1 MIKTVELNSFYKDS
15 VIVKCDCGYHIAEF
29 YSYELPEGG
38 LSYGIEWHSDTAK
51 RRCRVVDFFFNKKD
65 DLLHMVDFIEDCIDR
80 KVVNSKTFY
89 CSFEDTDY
97 GRLVVGYD
105 NYGYINISRYENKI
119 AKKRDKV
126 VWDLCL
132 RLDPAK
138 SLCEYIR
145 EIILK

>member
-1 MIKTVELNSFYKDS
+1 MIKTVELNSFYEDS

-29 YSYELPEGG
+29 YSYKLPEGG
-38 LSYGIEWHSDTAK
+38 LSYGIEWHSDTVK
-51 RRCRVVDFFFNKKD
+51 RKCRAVDFCFNKKD
-65 DLLHMVDFIEDCIDR
+65 DLLHMVDFIEYCIER
-80 KVVNSKTFY
+80 KVVNSKTSY
-89 CSFEDTDY
+89 CSFEDIDY

-105 NYGYINISRYENKI
+105 NYGYINFSRYENKI

-132 RLDPAK
+132 RLDTAK
-138 SLCEYIR
+138 SLCDYIR